1 MSVSNSWAGKKI
13 WIVGASSGIGQALAQ
28 ELASRGACLA
38 VSARST
44 DALNTLA
51 VGLLGTGHK
60 ALPLDVTDPEAVSR
74 TAATL
79 QRDWGRIDTV
89 ILAAA
94 AYSPM
99 RAFALDLD
107 AARRTVQV
115 NIEGPLNC
123 LAAIVPL
130 MLAAGSGHIAVI
142 ASVAGYRGLPQALAY
157 GASKAALINMTEA
170 LRLDLA
176 DRGIKVQLI
185 NPGFVRTP
193 LTAKNDFPMPALME
207 PEQAAQRIAEGLES
221 NRFEIHFPKRF
232 TLMLKLLQILPYRIY
247 FPLIKR
253 ITGL

>member
-1 MSVSNSWAGKKI
+1 MSVSNSWASKKV

-79 QRDWGRIDTV
+79 QRDWEGIDIV
-89 ILAAA
+89 VLAAA

-99 RAFALDLD
+99 RAYALDIE
-107 AARRTVQV
+107 AARQTMRV

-123 LAAIVPL
+123 LAAILPA
-130 MLAAGSGHIAVI
+130 MLQAGRGHIAIV

-157 GASKAALINMTEA
+157 GASKAALINMTET

-193 LTAKNDFPMPALME
+193 LTAKNEFTMPALIE
-207 PEQAAQRIAEGLES
+207 PEEAAQCIADGME
-221 NRFEIHFPKRF
+221 RDAFEIHFPKRF
-232 TLMLKLLQILPYRIY
+232 TSLMKLLRVLPYWIY
-247 FPLIKR
+247 FRAIKR
-253 ITGL
+253 VTGL